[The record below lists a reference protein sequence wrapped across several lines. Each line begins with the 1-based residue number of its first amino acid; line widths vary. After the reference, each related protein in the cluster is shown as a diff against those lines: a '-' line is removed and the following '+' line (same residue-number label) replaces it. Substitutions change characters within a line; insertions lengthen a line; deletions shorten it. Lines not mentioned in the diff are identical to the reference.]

1 MDSLTQHKWDSAAR
15 TYDLANGYGPE
26 RRWAP
31 YKRRLFSLMTGK
43 VLFVAVGTGQDI
55 QFFPPRQQIV
65 AVDISPE
72 MLKRA
77 APRAAAYS
85 GELEL
90 RHADVHH
97 LPDPDDSFDQV
108 FTSCTFCSV
117 PRPVDG
123 LIALKRVLKP
133 DGQLHMFEHTGSR
146 YFPFGVMLS
155 ALTPLVRR
163 FGPELN
169 RDTVANV
176 RQAGYEVVS
185 VEPVYLDVVKMIHA
199 ISSKG

>member
-1 MDSLTQHKWDSAAR
+1 MDPLTQQKWDNAAR

-65 AVDISPE
+65 AVDISPK

-133 DGQLHMFEHTGSR
+133 GGQLHMFEHTGSR
-146 YFPFGVMLS
+146 YFPFRVMLS

>member
-1 MDSLTQHKWDSAAR
+1 
-15 TYDLANGYGPE
+15 
-26 RRWAP
+26 
-31 YKRRLFSLMTGK
+31 
-43 VLFVAVGTGQDI
+43 
-55 QFFPPRQQIV
+55 
-65 AVDISPE
+65 

>member
-1 MDSLTQHKWDSAAR
+1 MVASMRVVPPGAAGCVGGGSRSRGVDSNLPARRAHPGPEQYVDSLTQHKWDSAAR

-65 AVDISPE
+65 AVDISPK

-97 LPDPDDSFDQV
+97 LPR
-108 FTSCTFCSV
+108 
-117 PRPVDG
+117 PR
-123 LIALKRVLKP
+123 
-133 DGQLHMFEHTGSR
+133 
-146 YFPFGVMLS
+146 
-155 ALTPLVRR
+155 
-163 FGPELN
+163 
-169 RDTVANV
+169 
-176 RQAGYEVVS
+176 
-185 VEPVYLDVVKMIHA
+185 
-199 ISSKG
+199 